1 MLAGQF
7 YPLKDTHREKHRQ
20 IKFERLRKV
29 RIWAFDSLV
38 HQINPLEEVLKLKQN
53 FPKNKVANGKTPFFV
68 IGPFCTH
75 HFICLTLASDMAVL
89 YGDGAFSIL
98 VLSTKR

>member
-7 YPLKDTHREKHRQ
+7 YPLKDTHREKYRQ

-29 RIWAFDSLV
+29 RIWAFGSLV

-68 IGPFCTH
+68 IDPFCTH
-75 HFICLTLASDMAVL
+75 HFICLNI
-89 YGDGAFSIL
+89 GF
-98 VLSTKR
+98 